1 MLHISILTIVPDLGF
16 DFVAKVLFVGGAAYV
31 LGVPAAAG
39 LAVNQG
45 LQYALAACLGGT
57 MYSLSL
63 PSVALIKTTALFAGG
78 YTSYYVTT

>member
-1 MLHISILTIVPDLGF
+1 MVPDLGF

-39 LAVNQG
+39 LAVSQG
-45 LQYALAACLGGT
+45 LQAALWACLG
-57 MYSLSL
+57 YSLSL
-63 PSVALIKTTALFAGG
+63 PSVAFVKTTALFAGG